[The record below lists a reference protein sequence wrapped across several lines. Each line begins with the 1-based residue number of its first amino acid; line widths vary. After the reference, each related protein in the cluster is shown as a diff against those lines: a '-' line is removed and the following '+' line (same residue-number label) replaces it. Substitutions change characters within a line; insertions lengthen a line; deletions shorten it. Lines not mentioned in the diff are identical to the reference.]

1 MSYEEVFSIIAEL
14 KKKLF
19 FIVAV
24 FGIGALISFS
34 YMGNVINKIKL
45 DMFWRLNIPDR
56 SDSAKQLLEISN
68 EIASISKRLADNSS
82 IISGNNSTTS
92 VNSIISQNLTKV
104 SNDILNISQNLYLY
118 KPNIIYL
125 SPMEVI
131 MLEFKMSLIFG
142 FLIVSPLILYY
153 AYRGAKGRLTSLPFI
168 REKRSLIVITIITSI
183 ALFLM
188 GAGYAYFYMLPFF
201 LSFLYQD
208 ATNLG
213 INATFSIYE
222 FISFIV
228 MTTVIL
234 GFAFELPVILTFLV
248 HLGVTSR
255 KTLAYYRKH
264 AIIILLIIA
273 AWITPDPTMFTQVL
287 VALPF
292 IILYEASLLVM
303 RLTGK

>member
-1 MSYEEVFSIIAEL
+1 MTFEGIFSIISHI
-14 KKKLF
+14 KKKL
-19 FIVAV
+19 IYIIAV
-24 FGIGALISFS
+24 FGAGALLSFS
-34 YMGNVINKIKL
+34 YMGEVIKKIET

-56 SDSAKQLLEISN
+56 PDSAKQLLEISN
-68 EIASISKRLADNSS
+68 DLASISNRLADNNS
-82 IISGNNSTTS
+82 IISGNNS
-92 VNSIISQNLTKV
+92 IIAQNLTRV

-125 SPMEVI
+125 TPMEVI

-142 FLIVSPLILYY
+142 VLVVSPLILYY
-153 AYRGAKGRLTSLPFI
+153 AYRGAKGRLTDLPFI
-168 REKRSLIVITIITSI
+168 HEKKLLIVLTIIASI
-183 ALFLM
+183 ALFLI

-208 ATNLG
+208 AMNLG

-234 GFAFELPVILTFLV
+234 GIAFELPVILTFLV

-255 KTLAYYRKH
+255 KTLAHYRRH
-264 AIIILLIIA
+264 AYIILLIIA
-273 AWITPDPTMFTQVL
+273 AWVTPDPTMFTQIM

-292 IILYEASLLVM
+292 IIL
-303 RLTGK
+303 

>member
-1 MSYEEVFSIIAEL
+1 MTFEGIFSIISHI
-14 KKKLF
+14 KKKL
-19 FIVAV
+19 IYIIAV
-24 FGIGALISFS
+24 FGAGALLSFS
-34 YMGNVINKIKL
+34 YMGEVIKKIET

-56 SDSAKQLLEISN
+56 PDSAKQLLEISN
-68 EIASISKRLADNSS
+68 DLASISNRLADNNS
-82 IISGNNSTTS
+82 IISGNNS
-92 VNSIISQNLTKV
+92 IIAQNLTRV

-125 SPMEVI
+125 TPMEVI

-142 FLIVSPLILYY
+142 VLVVSPLILYY
-153 AYRGAKGRLTSLPFI
+153 AYRGAKGRLTDLPFI
-168 REKRSLIVITIITSI
+168 REKKLLIVLTIIASI
-183 ALFLM
+183 TLFLI

-208 ATNLG
+208 AMNLG

-222 FISFIV
+222 FISFII

-234 GFAFELPVILTFLV
+234 GIAFELPVILTFLV

-255 KTLAYYRKH
+255 KTLAHYRKH
-264 AIIILLIIA
+264 AYIILLIIA
-273 AWITPDPTMFTQVL
+273 AWVTPDPTMFTQVM

-292 IILYEASLLVM
+292 IILYEASLVVM

>member
-1 MSYEEVFSIIAEL
+1 MTFEGIFSIISQI
-14 KKKLF
+14 KKNIIY
-19 FIVAV
+19 IVAV
-24 FGIGALISFS
+24 FGAGALISFS
-34 YMGNVINKIKL
+34 YMGEVIKKIET

-56 SDSAKQLLEISN
+56 PDSAKQLLEISN

-82 IISGNNSTTS
+82 IISGNNS
-92 VNSIISQNLTKV
+92 VNSVIAQNLTRA
-104 SNDILNISQNLYLY
+104 SNDISNISQNLYLY

-125 SPMEVI
+125 TPMEVI

-142 FLIVSPLILYY
+142 FLVVSPLILYY
-153 AYRGAKGRLTSLPFI
+153 VYRGARGRLTSLPFI
-168 REKRSLIVITIITSI
+168 REKRSLIVITITTSI
-183 ALFLM
+183 ALFLI

-208 ATNLG
+208 AMNLG

-234 GFAFELPVILTFLV
+234 GFAFELPVILAFLV

-255 KTLAYYRKH
+255 KTLAHYRRH
-264 AIIILLIIA
+264 AYIILLIIA
-273 AWITPDPTMFTQVL
+273 AWVTPDPTMFTQIM

-292 IILYEASLLVM
+292 IILYEASLIVM